1 MSYDLNDAQPQMA
14 PIGELIPDGT
24 FAKVRLT
31 VRPGGVDGATPM
43 DAKLL
48 KASQSSDAKMLD
60 CEFTILEGPHARRKF
75 WQSFT
80 VAGGKLDEKGQS
92 IGWKISKSTFR
103 AMVDSALGLDPR
115 DESPDAK
122 AKRVLPGLKHLDG
135 IVFAARI
142 MVEPAANPQ
151 YRDQNRIANV
161 VLPDEQQHAAIMRGE
176 TVPPEPVNA
185 PPRKAASA
193 PAPGWQAPTP
203 AWGAKPQAP
212 SAAPAWGAQ
221 APAPQQP
228 PAQQP
233 PAAQQ
238 PAAAPPSP
246 PSGAPATGMPA
257 WLNG

>member
-1 MSYDLNDAQPQMA
+1 M
-14 PIGELIPDGT
+14 
-24 FAKVRLT
+24 
-31 VRPGGVDGATPM
+31 RPGGVDGATPM

-80 VAGGKLDEKGQS
+80 VAGGKVDEKGQS

-142 MVEPAANPQ
+142 MVEPASNPQ

-161 VLPDEQQHAAIMRGE
+161 VLPDEPQHAAIMRGE
-176 TVPPEPVNA
+176 TVPRSPSM
-185 PPRKAASA
+185 PRRARPRARRRRLAGAHAGMGCAAAS
-193 PAPGWQAPTP
+193 PA
-203 AWGAKPQAP
+203 
-212 SAAPAWGAQ
+212 AAPAWGAQ
-221 APAPQQP
+221 APAPQQSS
-228 PAQQP
+228 AQQP
-233 PAAQQ
+233 PAS
-238 PAAAPPSP
+238 PPTA
-246 PSGAPATGMPA
+246 PSGASATGMPA